1 MECGL
6 GVEAG
11 GKGGGWLGSRGK
23 LVRLTQGSGSGSGD
37 AEEGMTRDRVEEK
50 ATGLSWGA
58 YWEEAF

>member
-23 LVRLTQGSGSGSGD
+23 LVRLTQDSGSGSGD
-37 AEEGMTRDRVEEK
+37 AEEGMTRDRVEEE
-50 ATGLSWGA
+50 ATGLS
-58 YWEEAF
+58 